1 MKSALAK
8 MFLLALPLAG
18 VLMAAPPADAH
29 GWRHQHHHC
38 RPYAERGWYR
48 GDRYNN
54 GYYGRRGWYED
65 RRNRYDDYPSRYQYQ
80 RYDDPRYYGG
90 GYPWWS
96 AWLPR

>member
-18 VLMAAPPADAH
+18 VLMTAPAADAH
-29 GWRHQHHHC
+29 WRQHHHHC
-38 RPYAERGWYR
+38 HPYAERGWYNR
-48 GDRYNN
+48 SGHYDD

-65 RRNRYDDYPSRYQYQ
+65 RRRRYDDDDDYYPSRYPYR
-80 RYDDPRYYGG
+80 RYFDN

-96 AWLPR
+96 ALSNR